1 MSYSFAKL
9 YLKSNRSIGIAFW
22 HLQFNTKYRYKMFSK
37 FKYKS
42 LIEACIRQV
51 CTKHKFKIVVIKVMP
66 DHIHLMVQT
75 SINISPVKVR
85 KLIKGASSYLFF
97 KHHPKARLRYPKG
110 HLWSPGKFMAS
121 VGFTDFDF
129 TLSYILHQE
138 EHHASSIIKSSGNP
152 RL

>member
-1 MSYSFAKL
+1 MSISFAKV
-9 YLKSNRSIGIAFW
+9 YQKSNRSVGVAFW
-22 HLQFNTKYRYKMFSK
+22 HIQFNTKYRYKMFSK
-37 FKYKS
+37 LQYKN
-42 LIEACIRQV
+42 LIEACIKRV
-51 CTKHKFKIVVIKVMP
+51 CFKHGFKIVVIKVMP

-75 SINISPVKVR
+75 SININPVKVR
-85 KLIKGASSYLFF
+85 QLIKGGSAYLFF

-138 EHHASSIIKSSGNP
+138 EHHFLSHQASLGNP